1 MRRVKFQDLLRRSF
15 IGYICI
21 ILVITL
27 ILIGGGVAV
36 NFATVVVGGCR
47 ESSQTLAEHLNDQYR
62 AYETGLRELSCLP
75 EIRTALT
82 EQTPA
87 SRTAANQRL
96 YQFVN
101 GQDFKAYFVLLDR
114 EGAVVCS
121 NFNERNQE
129 SFADATQTGGMTGR
143 LDKAPE
149 EMMCF
154 ICDVPLTSEQMC
166 SYSFCRSVQD
176 ENGAQLGY
184 LFFNLRQEA
193 FHKQFRTVSQEVL
206 LTDRYDNI
214 IYTTLD
220 LEDDPDEK
228 LPSGKYALG
237 VNSDGI
243 HEINGEHYYIAASTV
258 TPQGLRLYT
267 LTSLAFQIQT
277 LWYGIFLFLFL
288 LLILVVLVALLT
300 QAFARQ
306 NARELG
312 ELTQAVEE
320 LDRSSQLY
328 ELSPQCSVESQ
339 QLYDQFRRITLH
351 LRELI
356 RCNNELQ
363 DRRRQ
368 MEIKQLEEQFNPHFV
383 FNVMEMVRYQ
393 IPEDPE
399 AASEMLMS
407 FANLMRYS
415 INYGHTKVSLETDVE
430 YVNDY
435 LLLQKVRY
443 NNCLRYEFQIPD
455 QLLECQVPKLLLQPV
470 IENSI
475 KHGYQQG
482 RILEIVVKVQ
492 RIGDDLRFEVRD
504 NGKGI
509 EADRLAA
516 IRESFTMELNS
527 VYVKHIGLYN
537 IQKVVELM
545 YGPNYGLTVEST
557 PGEGTV
563 VTLTMPYEVEMES
576 C

>member
-1 MRRVKFQDLLRRSF
+1 M
-15 IGYICI
+15 
-21 ILVITL
+21 
-27 ILIGGGVAV
+27 
-36 NFATVVVGGCR
+36 
-47 ESSQTLAEHLNDQYR
+47 
-62 AYETGLRELSCLP
+62 
-75 EIRTALT
+75 
-82 EQTPA
+82 
-87 SRTAANQRL
+87 
-96 YQFVN
+96 
-101 GQDFKAYFVLLDR
+101 
-114 EGAVVCS
+114 
-121 NFNERNQE
+121 
-129 SFADATQTGGMTGR
+129 
-143 LDKAPE
+143 
-149 EMMCF
+149 
-154 ICDVPLTSEQMC
+154 
-166 SYSFCRSVQD
+166 
-176 ENGAQLGY
+176 
-184 LFFNLRQEA
+184 
-193 FHKQFRTVSQEVL
+193 
-206 LTDRYDNI
+206 
-214 IYTTLD
+214 
-220 LEDDPDEK
+220 
-228 LPSGKYALG
+228 
-237 VNSDGI
+237 
-243 HEINGEHYYIAASTV
+243 
-258 TPQGLRLYT
+258 
-267 LTSLAFQIQT
+267 
-277 LWYGIFLFLFL
+277 
-288 LLILVVLVALLT
+288 
-300 QAFARQ
+300 
-306 NARELG
+306 
-312 ELTQAVEE
+312 
-320 LDRSSQLY
+320 
-328 ELSPQCSVESQ
+328 ESQ